1 MLQYHFG
8 QREGGVLEWSVLGFG
23 DDPNGFG
30 FIMVV
35 MVMASCINKVEFVNL
50 TPHRPKQGM

>member
-1 MLQYHFG
+1 M
-8 QREGGVLEWSVLGFG
+8 LGFG
-23 DDPNGFG
+23 DDPNGLG

-50 TPHRPKQGM
+50 IQHPPKQGMQGCSERGI